1 MLMLVGALAGCAH
14 NNPRDPLEP
23 FNRTV
28 YAFNDTV
35 DQMILKPVATGYRAV
50 FPQFVRTG
58 VRNFFSNLDDITGI
72 VNGLLQLKI
81 PQAVSDLGRFLL
93 NSTVGIAGLFDVATH
108 LGLEKHNEDF
118 GQTLGYWGIGS
129 GPYLV
134 LPFLGPSSFRD
145 GIGRVVDVY
154 TDVVWHIDDVS
165 VRNVLV
171 ATRVVSNREQL
182 LDSEKVLDT
191 AALDR
196 YSFIR
201 DAYLQRRRSLVYDGN
216 PPPEEEEEE
225 ELKNDKPQSAI
236 EPGVFSILTDQYG
249 NVVAAGASGAASTSF
264 FDTARTEPAPAG
276 APAPTPKPSS
286 ATPTSDASRAQNGRI
301 DGTPATGSGAGGQP
315 PLVRVWLPGSS
326 SR

>member
-1 MLMLVGALAGCAH
+1 
-14 NNPRDPLEP
+14 
-23 FNRTV
+23 
-28 YAFNDTV
+28 
-35 DQMILKPVATGYRAV
+35 
-50 FPQFVRTG
+50 
-58 VRNFFSNLDDITGI
+58 
-72 VNGLLQLKI
+72 
-81 PQAVSDLGRFLL
+81 
-93 NSTVGIAGLFDVATH
+93 
-108 LGLEKHNEDF
+108 
-118 GQTLGYWGIGS
+118 
-129 GPYLV
+129 LV

-276 APAPTPKPSS
+276 
-286 ATPTSDASRAQNGRI
+286 
-301 DGTPATGSGAGGQP
+301 
-315 PLVRVWLPGSS
+315 
-326 SR
+326 